1 MKEEHSLIFRVDHI
15 QKFRELLSEGTVE
28 EAITDTRA
36 TIEKE
41 IVEVSENRFT
51 VTLGITDDTDIDKMM
66 CICSKTLETGFDLL
80 RPPVIRDMEQERL
93 LEEALAV

>member
-1 MKEEHSLIFRVDHI
+1 MKEEHSLVFRVD
-15 QKFRELLSEGTVE
+15 QPRKFRELLSDGTVE
-28 EAITDTRA
+28 REIERTKAK
-36 TIEKE
+36 IEKK

-51 VTLGITDDTDIDKMM
+51 ITIGISDDTDIDKMM
-66 CICSKTLETGFDLL
+66 CVCSKTLETGFDLL

>member
-1 MKEEHSLIFRVDHI
+1 MNEEHSLVFKVDHLR
-15 QKFRELLSEGTVE
+15 KFRELLSDGKVDK
-28 EAITDTRA
+28 AIKATKA
-36 TIEKE
+36 TIEKK

-51 VTLGITDDTDIDKMM
+51 ITVGINDNTDIDGMM
-66 CICSKTLETGFDLL
+66 NCLHPLETGFDLL